1 MEQQQNPHR
10 RSGITMLII
19 AWMLVFGLVY
29 WYFSGWERRQ
39 FDPNPQA
46 LVQQQSGE
54 LMLQRNRAGHYVAE
68 GEIND
73 AKVTF
78 LLDTGASQ
86 VALSSHLARQLGL
99 KLGAAMTLST
109 ANGNVIGYQT
119 RLASVRL
126 GPVEMHDVS
135 AVVSDGMD
143 GQTVLLGMSFL
154 KRLEFTQRDGHLI
167 LKQPAPNTV
176 Y

>member
-1 MEQQQNPHR
+1 MEQDQNPHR

-19 AWMLVFGLVY
+19 AWMLVFGLAY
-29 WYFSGWERRQ
+29 WYFSGWEWRQ
-39 FDPNPQA
+39 FNPNPQA

-54 LMLQRNRAGHYVAE
+54 LVLQRNRAGHYVAE
-68 GEIND
+68 GEING

-86 VALSSHLARQLGL
+86 VALSSQLARQLGL
-99 KLGAAMTLST
+99 KLGAAIMLST

-126 GPVEMHDVS
+126 GPIEMHDVS

-154 KRLEFTQRDGHLI
+154 RRLEFTQRDGHLI
-167 LKQPAPNTV
+167 LKQPALNTAH
-176 Y
+176 

>member
-10 RSGITMLII
+10 RSGIIMLII
-19 AWMLVFGLVY
+19 AWMLVFGLVF
-29 WYFSGWERRQ
+29 WYFSGWEKHQ
-39 FDPNPQA
+39 FNPNPQA
-46 LVQQQSGE
+46 LMQQQSGE
-54 LMLQRNRAGHYVAE
+54 LVLQRNRAGHYVAE

-119 RLASVRL
+119 RLARVRL
-126 GPVEMHDVS
+126 GPVEMHDVG

-154 KRLEFTQRDGHLI
+154 RRLEFTQRDGHLI
-167 LKQPAPNTV
+167 LKQPASSTA